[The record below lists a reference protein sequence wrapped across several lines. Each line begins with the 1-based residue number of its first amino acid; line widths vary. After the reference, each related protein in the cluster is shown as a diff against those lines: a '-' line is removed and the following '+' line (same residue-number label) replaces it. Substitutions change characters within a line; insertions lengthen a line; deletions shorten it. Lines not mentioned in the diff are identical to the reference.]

1 MASLPTTY
9 PTITRATLRTA
20 LSARLNN
27 AQFWSTGELNAYLQE
42 ALTVWQA
49 MARYWRARSTFN
61 TRAGV
66 FFYDLA
72 KEFPTPTLGYNTTD
86 ASMLSVM
93 EYQLIEPQSGIPSAP
108 TWAGTDMFPQGAYT
122 GALQRRRDRFL
133 LESQSVVGHYTAGG
147 VTAGSPRLTL
157 PASLVDLRRVA
168 FQNAP
173 AAGTVN
179 TSIVNGTFL
188 VTNTGSGDAFVADGS
203 WIGLPITINAVAYV
217 IAGVISPGQLTLTK
231 SAGTQSGVAFSVGG
245 PYTVLWRDDEFA
257 ANAYSSEWTTSVGL
271 PCPLAYSVAAS
282 QPFTLQFLPPPG
294 DAGGL
299 DLLAIAQ
306 GAPLNPVVG
315 VPLGIPDNFS
325 WAIKWGA
332 LADLLSQDGP
342 GRDLERAAYADQRY
356 LEGVQLCRKM
366 PTVINATIN
375 EQVADLDSV
384 YNLDAYRSGWH
395 NTSGHPAALG
405 LASQA
410 MMATSCVPD
419 DVYSVGVDVVTNCP
433 VITDDVTPIGITVD
447 QINLIVS
454 EAQHI
459 SIFKSG
465 GKEFSDSISLHQG
478 FVKQAALYR
487 SKSGAEAP
495 YWNAMVASNQLEFS
509 QNMVVSQ

>member
-20 LSARLNN
+20 LKARLNN
-27 AQFWSTGELNAYLQE
+27 AQFWGDPELNAYIQE
-42 ALTVWQA
+42 SLTVWQA

-72 KEFPTPTLGYNTTD
+72 KELPAPTLGYNTTD
-86 ASMLSVM
+86 ADMLSVM
-93 EYQLIEPQSGIPSAP
+93 EYQLLEPQSGIPTS
-108 TWAGTDMFPQGAYT
+108 TVWAGTDMFPQGAYT
-122 GALQRRRDRFL
+122 GALNRRRDRFL
-133 LESQSVVGHYTAGG
+133 LESQSVVGHYTANG
-147 VTAGSPRLTL
+147 VVASSPRLTL
-157 PASLVDLRRVA
+157 PDSLIDLRRVA
-168 FQNAP
+168 FQNSP

-188 VTNTGSGDAFVADGS
+188 VTNTGSGDAFVSDGS
-203 WIGLPITINAVAYV
+203 WNGLPITINAVAYV
-217 IAGVISPGQLTLTK
+217 IAGVISPGQLTLAT

-271 PCPLAYSVAAS
+271 PCPLAYSVAVS

-294 DAGGL
+294 DAGSL
-299 DLLAIAQ
+299 DLLAIAR
-306 GAPLNPVVG
+306 GVPLNPVAG
-315 VPLGIPDNFS
+315 VVLGIPDNFS

-356 LEGVQLCRKM
+356 REGVELCRQM
-366 PTVINATIN
+366 PTVINGTIN
-375 EQVADLDSV
+375 ENVAELDSV
-384 YNLDAYRSGWH
+384 YNLDAYQSGWH
-395 NTSGHPAALG
+395 NDSGQPTALG

-410 MMATSCVPD
+410 MLATSCVPD

-433 VITDDVTPIGITVD
+433 VFSDDTTPIGISVD

-459 SIFKSG
+459 AIFKEG
-465 GKEFSDSISLHQG
+465 GKEFADSISLHEG

-487 SKSGAEAP
+487 SRSGAEAP
-495 YWNAMVASNQLEFS
+495 YWGAMVASNQLEFS
-509 QNMVVSQ
+509 QRMVVMQ